1 MLADYSRE
9 RSFTIGARS
18 VGRTEFG
25 ASQVAPPSTRALG
38 DDGTCA
44 LAAVAGI
51 VGREAETWS
60 VWDGRDGRDLEGWF
74 CGSPVWPGGPE
85 TVELRRRYAEIE
97 ATYEGIITLEANGR
111 GLESIDDYFTKSH
124 VLGEGGFG
132 TVWQAMLGAT
142 PTKRAVKALPA
153 LRMGQGYALKRVR
166 LPLRDAEIEMIS
178 KSLLGVS
185 TGRMLQFLKVIAS
198 PEATE
203 EHVTRNLLRILDAW
217 NSETCGGG
225 CGSLNSK
232 MFFGYLLWTPSP
244 RRDVSRGPTLRD
256 WLVQLENKPLPE
268 TLASE
273 LAKQMFHGGKF
284 WYTKP
289 DLWPIEIMSGL
300 PKTCPSKDF
309 AGGIRPMLK
318 AVHFLHRSAG
328 ALHRDVKPQNFGF
341 ARPVVQELGLGGR
354 FLGGLGR
361 ENKSERGVVLILGLT
376 DQPPTL
382 QLFDMGMVHVLP
394 EPVVEASVPGSVSA
408 ELSGGSEEG
417 LKDWL
422 ARELYALGMGGT
434 MHWIPPVFGLPGDLG
449 RAQRRGLGGST
460 VGAEPN
466 MEGRV
471 AVWDAIRTGAVAS
484 SNANVSKEAMYI
496 LGQLLEK
503 ESLCSQ
509 LFEPFT
515 TLEPLL
521 RATSSEALQCEWL
534 NRSRASS
541 DLRTPTPG
549 ARKTVA
555 KAVQQRKVQLPVE
568 TERWE
573 ERRHLEFR
581 STFIN
586 RLLGTSVQAT
596 VSDHTGL
603 GGERLVTRWF
613 EALQGSL
620 PSLVVF
626 HIKALVAIPCCIFS
640 GCSVLQHSTFLLVLT
655 MWALLTAS
663 ALTAALAACEDGNC
677 DVSNLLQKHRHQSM
691 GAESKAKAATSVALE
706 ASSWAILEVCR
717 GMPPTAYRLPITQNE
732 ELTEYQV
739 EGSWDWWS
747 EGDIYAHVEVN
758 PSSLGHPSRM
768 VQVEPLLV
776 FLAPGLAELT
786 VKMKFAYK
794 SEVRYDQNKGD
805 LDMQIYLP
813 TDVGTIKVSLYD
825 HHEVLSHDLVGTS
838 TFNPA
843 TDCGAEDVCS
853 FTLKFRSTETVVEEV
868 ARLQGRWIRGGALR
882 AHAEECNKRGT
893 FVHFE
898 EETREKSTYKLYSVK
913 AEGIENELFYARN
926 GSVFPASLHG
936 VHWMDQRGTSLRK
949 RGKYEEEPDYKQ
961 VCALSA
967 EEVFMHFGEAAWNP
981 KTKCATGVRQ
991 YGGSPLSGHW
1001 SWLDEG
1007 GVTSTQWANGNGW
1020 NMKYDFCFRDE
1031 EMTFIDV
1038 MIRISLSRILSDTL
1052 GLPSLFPPHVE
1063 VTLPTWLNGVSMKK
1077 TKFGWD
1083 RLTTIG
1089 PSWLR
1094 TLIRTTFDSGI
1105 IQSVFGM
1112 GVGTP
1117 DWPFLSGG
1125 MECHYPLLQIVDGH
1139 GQRGK
1144 YYQDYL
1150 EYINNGTSCTTPTF
1164 DCQVNQAPG
1173 TVVIG
1178 RLEPF

>member
-1 MLADYSRE
+1 M
-9 RSFTIGARS
+9 
-18 VGRTEFG
+18 
-25 ASQVAPPSTRALG
+25 
-38 DDGTCA
+38 C
-44 LAAVAGI
+44 
-51 VGREAETWS
+51 
-60 VWDGRDGRDLEGWF
+60 
-74 CGSPVWPGGPE
+74 
-85 TVELRRRYAEIE
+85 
-97 ATYEGIITLEANGR
+97 
-111 GLESIDDYFTKSH
+111 
-124 VLGEGGFG
+124 
-132 TVWQAMLGAT
+132 
-142 PTKRAVKALPA
+142 
-153 LRMGQGYALKRVR
+153 
-166 LPLRDAEIEMIS
+166 
-178 KSLLGVS
+178 
-185 TGRMLQFLKVIAS
+185 
-198 PEATE
+198 
-203 EHVTRNLLRILDAW
+203 
-217 NSETCGGG
+217 
-225 CGSLNSK
+225 
-232 MFFGYLLWTPSP
+232 
-244 RRDVSRGPTLRD
+244 
-256 WLVQLENKPLPE
+256 
-268 TLASE
+268 
-273 LAKQMFHGGKF
+273 
-284 WYTKP
+284 
-289 DLWPIEIMSGL
+289 
-300 PKTCPSKDF
+300 
-309 AGGIRPMLK
+309 
-318 AVHFLHRSAG
+318 
-328 ALHRDVKPQNFGF
+328 
-341 ARPVVQELGLGGR
+341 
-354 FLGGLGR
+354 
-361 ENKSERGVVLILGLT
+361 
-376 DQPPTL
+376 
-382 QLFDMGMVHVLP
+382 
-394 EPVVEASVPGSVSA
+394 
-408 ELSGGSEEG
+408 
-417 LKDWL
+417 
-422 ARELYALGMGGT
+422 
-434 MHWIPPVFGLPGDLG
+434 
-449 RAQRRGLGGST
+449 
-460 VGAEPN
+460 
-466 MEGRV
+466 
-471 AVWDAIRTGAVAS
+471 
-484 SNANVSKEAMYI
+484 
-496 LGQLLEK
+496 
-503 ESLCSQ
+503 
-509 LFEPFT
+509 
-515 TLEPLL
+515 
-521 RATSSEALQCEWL
+521 
-534 NRSRASS
+534 SS
-541 DLRTPTPG
+541 DL
-549 ARKTVA
+549 
-555 KAVQQRKVQLPVE
+555 
-568 TERWE
+568 
-573 ERRHLEFR
+573 
-581 STFIN
+581 
-586 RLLGTSVQAT
+586 
-596 VSDHTGL
+596 
-603 GGERLVTRWF
+603 
-613 EALQGSL
+613 
-620 PSLVVF
+620 
-626 HIKALVAIPCCIFS
+626 
-640 GCSVLQHSTFLLVLT
+640 STFLLVLT

-706 ASSWAILEVCR
+706 ASSWAILE
-717 GMPPTAYRLPITQNE
+717 
-732 ELTEYQV
+732 LTEYQV

-758 PSSLGHPSRM
+758 PS
-768 VQVEPLLV
+768 
-776 FLAPGLAELT
+776 
-786 VKMKFAYK
+786 KFAYK

-1112 GVGTP
+1112 GVGLGE